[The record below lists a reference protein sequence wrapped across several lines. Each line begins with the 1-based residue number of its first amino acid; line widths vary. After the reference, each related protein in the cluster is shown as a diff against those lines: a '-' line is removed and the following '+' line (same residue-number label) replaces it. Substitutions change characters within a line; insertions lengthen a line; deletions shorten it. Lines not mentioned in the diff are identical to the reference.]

1 MEEQK
6 NDLRRRIGREIAE
19 LREEQGWSTEQ
30 VAEMA
35 GVKPQTIE
43 KIELG
48 AFNVPMDVLEKVAG
62 VIGGYVTIKTK

>member
-1 MEEQK
+1 MEELK
-6 NDLRRRIGREIAE
+6 NDFRRRIGREIAE
-19 LREEQGWSTEQ
+19 LREEQGWSAEQ

>member
-6 NDLRRRIGREIAE
+6 NDFRRRIGREIAE

-43 KIELG
+43 KIEQG